1 MTPAPP
7 FDGLEER
14 SIAFAEVNGDGSED
28 VLTSG
33 VNSGGTQISKLYT
46 NDGVVS
52 STGDLILGANPDLTA
67 HPNPTSLVV
76 LNLSFNSAEIG
87 FSTIDVYG

>member
-1 MTPAPP
+1 
-7 FDGLEER
+7 
-14 SIAFAEVNGDGSED
+14 
-28 VLTSG
+28 
-33 VNSGGTQISKLYT
+33 
-46 NDGVVS
+46 VS